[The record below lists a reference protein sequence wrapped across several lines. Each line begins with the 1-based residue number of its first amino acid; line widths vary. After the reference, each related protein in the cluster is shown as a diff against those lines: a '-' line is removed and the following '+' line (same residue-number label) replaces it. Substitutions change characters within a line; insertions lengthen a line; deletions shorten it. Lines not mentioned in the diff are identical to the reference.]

1 GLTSP
6 PPTYQPLLLPSSSG
20 VDLQSLRPAL
30 RPPAHTPSDDNR
42 LGLHFFVKS
51 GGGNAPPETFRPLE
65 GQRIV
70 SEPPSQA
77 IIHTYIFSQLSLRYG
92 NYHGSSRAPLGHY
105 SHG

>member
-1 GLTSP
+1 MTIIGLDP
-6 PPTYQPLLLPSSSG
+6 FFEG
-20 VDLQSLRPAL
+20 VGEP
-30 RPPAHTPSDDNR
+30 
-42 LGLHFFVKS
+42 
-51 GGGNAPPETFRPLE
+51 APPETFPTLGRE

-77 IIHTYIFSQLSLRYG
+77 IIHTYIISQLSLRYG